1 MLARRE
7 EMDAILSWFKA
18 HPGLTGAILVGSLV
32 LAAVYAVL
40 IYVAIARMSPD
51 YFTRSD
57 TTPGGWRSRHPLLRV
72 VALVT
77 KNLVGVLLVV
87 MGILM
92 LVLPGQGILTL
103 LIGISLLDF
112 PGKRELEKR
121 IVGLSAV
128 HTAINKI
135 RSRAG
140 QPPMVL
146 P

>member
-1 MLARRE
+1 
-7 EMDAILSWFKA
+7 MDAILNWFKA

-32 LAAVYAVL
+32 LAVIYAVL

-51 YFTRSD
+51 YFIQSD
-57 TTPGGWRSRHPLLRV
+57 KTPGGWRSRHPLLRV
-72 VALVT
+72 VTLSI
-77 KNLVGVLLVV
+77 KNLVGVLLVL

-112 PGKRELEKR
+112 PVKRGLEKK
-121 IVGLSAV
+121 IVGMPAV
-128 HTAINKI
+128 HNAINKI
-135 RSRAG
+135 RSRVG

>member
-1 MLARRE
+1 M
-7 EMDAILSWFKA
+7 K
-18 HPGLTGAILVGSLV
+18 TGRTHS
-32 LAAVYAVL
+32 
-40 IYVAIARMSPD
+40 
-51 YFTRSD
+51 
-57 TTPGGWRSRHPLLRV
+57 GWRSRHTLMRV
-72 VALVT
+72 DSLCI
-77 KNLVGVLLVV
+77 KMLVGVWLVL

-112 PGKRELEKR
+112 PGKRGLEKK
-121 IVGLSAV
+121 IVGMPAV
-128 HTAINKI
+128 HNAINKI

>member
-1 MLARRE
+1 M
-7 EMDAILSWFKA
+7 
-18 HPGLTGAILVGSLV
+18 GSLV
-32 LAAVYAVL
+32 LAVIYAAL

-51 YFTRSD
+51 YFIRSD

-72 VALVT
+72 VALFT
-77 KNLVGVLLVV
+77 KNLVGVLFVL
-87 MGILM
+87 MGIFM

-112 PGKRELEKR
+112 PGKRGLEKKM
-121 IVGLSAV
+121 VGMSAV
-128 HTAINKI
+128 HNAINKI